1 MLATQS
7 GTRLKEIARQ
17 WHDLA
22 ERRLASY
29 EEIYRS
35 GRWTHY
41 FRTKEEFAERMLD
54 VIAAA
59 KTFRRLAEHS
69 ASPSPSS
76 AAAAAPPPHGVR
88 PAA

>member
-1 MLATQS
+1 MPATNQN
-7 GTRLKEIARQ
+7 GRHLKEIARQ

-35 GRWTHY
+35 GRWKHY
-41 FRTKEEFAERMLD
+41 FRTQEEFAERMLD

-59 KTFRRLAEHS
+59 KTFRRLAE
-69 ASPSPSS
+69 PSP
-76 AAAAAPPPHGVR
+76 AAAPPPRDVR

>member
-1 MLATQS
+1 MPATNKN
-7 GTRLKEIARQ
+7 GRHLKEIARQ

-35 GRWTHY
+35 GRWKHY
-41 FRTKEEFAERMLD
+41 FRTQEEFAERMLD

-59 KTFRRLAEHS
+59 KTFRRLAEL
-69 ASPSPSS
+69 SPSR
-76 AAAAAPPPHGVR
+76 AAATPPNDVR